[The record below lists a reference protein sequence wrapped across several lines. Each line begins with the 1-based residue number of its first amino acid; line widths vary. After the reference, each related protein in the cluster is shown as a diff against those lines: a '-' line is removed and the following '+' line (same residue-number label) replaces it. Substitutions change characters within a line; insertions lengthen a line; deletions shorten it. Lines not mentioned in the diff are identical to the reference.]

1 MGAEEGEAESIAL
14 PVEEL
19 NKHGGGIDGKGK
31 FIGMVNITVVLR
43 WEEHGT
49 ALVDENL
56 TTEVGFLLELLY
68 VEAVGAPIKM
78 PVDVLGTLTVV
89 VLAVVGELNREAV
102 KRTFMPAGDESFNYL
117 AGKKVQ
123 RFVARN
129 VLRGEHLIFR

>member
-1 MGAEEGEAESIAL
+1 MVDVGAEEGEAESIAL
-14 PVEEL
+14 PVKEL

-78 PVDVLGTLTVV
+78 PVDVLGTLTIV

-102 KRTFMPAGDESFNYL
+102 IRTLMLTCDETLDNLPRTPLEMVELFKFDYL
-117 AGKKVQ
+117 
-123 RFVARN
+123 
-129 VLRGEHLIFR
+129 L